1 MINDVY
7 KTLSAVNFKGKTEKK
22 NGLTYVSWATAWGKL
37 KECYPEAFSTV
48 YEDQRGLN
56 YFTDGLTCY
65 VKVGVT
71 VEGLEHIEY
80 LPVMDYKN
88 KSIPA
93 SEVTSMDVNKAIQRA
108 LTKAIARHGLGLYVY
123 QGEDIPEERLYCEEC
138 GKEIMAYG
146 NTQPKTIANAS
157 LKKFG
162 LQLCTRCATIYAK
175 KQELGIEDGGIANSD
190 QDEEYKG
197 VIKVKNV

>member
-71 VEGLEHIEY
+71 VEGL
-80 LPVMDYKN
+80 
-88 KSIPA
+88 
-93 SEVTSMDVNKAIQRA
+93 
-108 LTKAIARHGLGLYVY
+108 
-123 QGEDIPEERLYCEEC
+123 
-138 GKEIMAYG
+138 
-146 NTQPKTIANAS
+146 
-157 LKKFG
+157 
-162 LQLCTRCATIYAK
+162 
-175 KQELGIEDGGIANSD
+175 
-190 QDEEYKG
+190 
-197 VIKVKNV
+197 

>member
-1 MINDVY
+1 MNEVY
-7 KTLSAVNFKGKTEKK
+7 KTLSAVNFKGKTETK
-22 NGLTYVSWATAWGKL
+22 NGLTYVSWATAWAKL
-37 KECYPEAFSTV
+37 KEHYPEAYSTV

-56 YFTDGLTCY
+56 YFTDDLTCY

-138 GKEIMAYG
+138 GKEIHAYG
-146 NTQPKTIANAS
+146 NTTPKTIANAS
-157 LKKFG
+157 LKRFG
-162 LQLCTRCATIYAK
+162 LMLCTKCATIYAK
-175 KQELGIEDGGIANSD
+175 KQEQGTMDEDIVKNSD
-190 QDEEYKG
+190 NEE
-197 VIKVKNV
+197 VKEYHIHG